1 MNPLYNELRILSIE
15 GKFFM
20 RIGDWL
26 TLIEY
31 VEVNCSR
38 DEIRSFWAAVL
49 FPILKQVIV
58 ESSLT
63 YKFTKFTFSRCLYLL
78 LDETRGIRG
87 KVELYYIRG
96 SFLHRVADLS
106 QSHDPA
112 KVAEEVIMAGL
123 TDMAVAGGDF
133 S

>member
-15 GKFFM
+15 EKFFL

-26 TLIEY
+26 SLIEY

-38 DEIRSFWAAVL
+38 DEIRSFWVAVL
-49 FPILKQVIV
+49 LPILKQVIV

-63 YKFTKFTFSRCLYLL
+63 YKFTFRCLYLL

-112 KVAEEVIMAGL
+112 KVAEEVIMVGL

>member
-1 MNPLYNELRILSIE
+1 MNPLYNELRTLSIKE
-15 GKFFM
+15 KFFL
-20 RIGDWL
+20 RIRDWL
-26 TLIEY
+26 NLIEY

-63 YKFTKFTFSRCLYLL
+63 HKLTFRCLYLL

-112 KVAEEVIMAGL
+112 KVAEEVIMVGL
-123 TDMAVAGGDF
+123 TDMAVAVGDF